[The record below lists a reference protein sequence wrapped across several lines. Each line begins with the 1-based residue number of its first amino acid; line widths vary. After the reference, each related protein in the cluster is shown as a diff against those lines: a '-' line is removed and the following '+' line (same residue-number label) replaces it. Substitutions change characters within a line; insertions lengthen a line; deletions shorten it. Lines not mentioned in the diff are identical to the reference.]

1 MQTLQVCQPGAGSLC
16 LLCFLNLVFTFCMI
30 LCLGLRTENDL
41 VCVKNILLHNS
52 NLHIK
57 KCQVGSDN
65 PASQK
70 P

>member
-1 MQTLQVCQPGAGSLC
+1 
-16 LLCFLNLVFTFCMI
+16 MI